1 MATNAERL
9 REIINIFASYGFS
22 ELFRRNFKKQTAEES
37 AKNLRLAFEELGP
50 SFIKIGQT
58 LATRNDILSEPY
70 INELQKL
77 QNSSPR
83 FPFAEADQVFTNE
96 FGQSMKTAFKNV
108 VEEPVAT
115 GSIAQVHYAEL
126 EDGTPVVIKVQRP
139 HIQAKLIR
147 DIDLFIRVINRI
159 PAVFTEIIM
168 DPVLILKD
176 IRKQSLIELN
186 FILEAQ
192 ALLKFKQYHQ
202 ERTTI
207 KTPDIYLHY
216 VSEKVLVQSYI
227 EGYDLTQLEAIKEAG
242 YDLDEIAETIVMT
255 FLYQV
260 FTDGYYH
267 ADPHPGNILVDNGKL
282 VYIDFGIMGEI
293 PAMFQNMLMGLLEAI
308 VLQDID
314 QLMQII
320 LIVCEAHGD
329 INEVDLH
336 RDLKL
341 LYNRYLTS
349 GFWKMDLNNMFR
361 DLMKI
366 ALAYKLTFPHEF
378 VQLAKTV
385 VIVQGIAQ
393 NLSPEMDFMK
403 LFEWYITHNDKISVE
418 KYFNRET
425 LLRQGGRTIRAAL
438 HFPMKL
444 DQLLD
449 NLNNERLGINLQ
461 VPKVD
466 SYIRELNQMLNRLV
480 IGILL
485 ASIIISSGLIASS
498 ATSERLVN
506 FGVVFFT
513 IGIIMAGYLLYSFVR
528 SRHK

>member
-9 REIINIFASYGFS
+9 REIINVFASYGFT
-22 ELFRRNFKKQTAEES
+22 ELYRRNFKKQTVEES
-37 AKNLRLAFEELGP
+37 ATNLRLAFEELGP

-58 LATRNDILSEPY
+58 LATRNDLLSEPY

-77 QNSSPR
+77 QNSSPS
-83 FPFAEADQVFTNE
+83 FPYEEADKVFQGE
-96 FGQSMKTAFKNV
+96 FGQSIKATFKNV
-108 VEEPVAT
+108 NEKPIAT

-126 EDGTPVVIKVQRP
+126 DDGTAVIIKVQRP
-139 HIQAKLIR
+139 HIQEKLIR

-159 PAVFTEIIM
+159 PSIFTDIII
-168 DPVLILKD
+168 DPVLVLQD
-176 IRKQSLIELN
+176 IRQQSVIELN

-192 ALLKFKQYHQ
+192 ALIKFKKNHR
-202 ERTTI
+202 ERTMI
-207 KTPDIYLHY
+207 KTPEIYLDY
-216 VSEKVLVQSYI
+216 VSEKILVQEYI
-227 EGYDLTQLEAIKEAG
+227 EGYDLTQVQAIKDAG
-242 YDLDEIAETIVMT
+242 YDMDEVAEKIVTT

-267 ADPHPGNILVDNGKL
+267 ADPHPGNIIIDNGKI
-282 VYIDFGIMGEI
+282 VYIDFGIMGDI
-293 PAMFQNMLMGLLEAI
+293 PPMYQTLLINLLESL
-308 VLQDID
+308 VLHDID

-320 LIVCEAHGD
+320 LIVCQSHGE
-329 INEVDLH
+329 INEVDLY

-349 GFWKMDLNNMFR
+349 GFWKMNLNDMFR

-385 VIVQGIAQ
+385 VIIQGIAQ

-403 LFEWYITHNDKISVE
+403 LFEKYITSSNKISID
-418 KYFNRET
+418 KYLNREK
-425 LLRQGGRTIRAAL
+425 LLRQASRTAKATVN
-438 HFPMKL
+438 FPVKI

-461 VPKVD
+461 VPKVE
-466 SYIRELNQMLNRLV
+466 SYIREINQMLNRLV

-485 ASIIISSGLIASS
+485 ASIIISAGLIASS
-498 ATSERLVN
+498 ATSERLIN
-506 FGVVFFT
+506 FGVLFFI
-513 IGIIMAGYLLYSFVR
+513 IGIVMAAYLLYSFIR